1 MSLGLELHKESKQA
15 TSTAVPHVAR
25 VGEPGFIRTADGVN
39 LFYRDWGQGEPVVF
53 VASWSLPSDQWNYQ
67 MLALSEAGLRCIA
80 FDRRGHGR
88 SSDPGRGYDFD
99 TLADD
104 LAAVLDVLDL
114 RGLTLVGHSM
124 ATGEIIR
131 YLTRHGSERVARIA
145 LLGTITPLLF
155 GSTDN
160 PDGIDASYFE
170 TFRREELMRDFP
182 KWIEDN
188 LPPFVTPKTTPQM
201 RDWVR
206 GMALQASGKA
216 LLDCNRAIT
225 TADFRDELPTIT
237 VPTLVIHGDQDVT
250 CPINLTGR
258 RTAELVPGAK
268 LKVYEG
274 APHGIFVTHI
284 DHLNADL
291 MDFARGRI

>member
-1 MSLGLELHKESKQA
+1 MSIGLKLHKENKQA
-15 TSTAVPHVAR
+15 TSTAAPHAAR

-53 VASWSLPSDQWNYQ
+53 VASWSLPSDSWNYQ
-67 MLALSEAGLRCIA
+67 MLALSEAGLRCVA

-114 RGLTLVGHSM
+114 HGVTLVGHSM
-124 ATGEIIR
+124 GTGEIVR

-155 GSTDN
+155 RAVDN

-170 TFRREELMRDFP
+170 AFRREELMRDFP
-182 KWIEDN
+182 RWIEKD
-188 LPPFVTPKTTPQM
+188 
-201 RDWVR
+201 
-206 GMALQASGKA
+206 AS
-216 LLDCNRAIT
+216 R
-225 TADFRDELPTIT
+225 E
-237 VPTLVIHGDQDVT
+237 
-250 CPINLTGR
+250 
-258 RTAELVPGAK
+258 
-268 LKVYEG
+268 
-274 APHGIFVTHI
+274 
-284 DHLNADL
+284 
-291 MDFARGRI
+291 

>member
-1 MSLGLELHKESKQA
+1 MM
-15 TSTAVPHVAR
+15 STAPLHAAR
-25 VGEPGFIRTADGVN
+25 AGEPGFIRTADEVK
-39 LFYRDWGQGEPVVF
+39 LFYRDWGQGEPIVF
-53 VASWSLPSDQWNYQ
+53 LASWALPSDQWNYQ
-67 MLALSEAGLRCIA
+67 MLALSEQGFRCVA

-114 RGLTLVGHSM
+114 RGVTLVGHSM
-124 ATGEIIR
+124 GPGEIVR
-131 YLTRHGSERVARIA
+131 YLTRHGGDRVARIA
-145 LLGTITPLLF
+145 LLGTITPLLHR
-155 GSTDN
+155 TADN
-160 PDGIDASYFE
+160 PYGIDASYFE
-170 TFRREELMRDFP
+170 TFRRDELMRDFP
-182 KWIEDN
+182 KWIEDT
-188 LPPFVTPKTTPQM
+188 LPPFVTPQTTPQM

-225 TADFRDELPTIT
+225 TADFRDELAKIT

-250 CPINLTGR
+250 CPIDLTAR

-268 LKVYEG
+268 LRVYEG
-274 APHGIFVTHI
+274 APHGLFVTHI
-284 DHLNADL
+284 DRLNQDL
-291 MDFARGRI
+291 LDFARGQI

>member
-1 MSLGLELHKESKQA
+1 M
-15 TSTAVPHVAR
+15 STASLHAAR
-25 VGEPGFIRTADGVN
+25 AGEPGFVRTADGA
-39 LFYRDWGQGEPVVF
+39 LFYRDWGEGEPVVF
-53 VASWSLPSDQWNYQ
+53 VASWSLPSDSWNYQ
-67 MLALSEAGLRCIA
+67 MLALSEQGFRCVA

-114 RGLTLVGHSM
+114 RGVTLVGHSM
-124 ATGEIIR
+124 GPGEIVR
-131 YLTRHGSERVARIA
+131 YLTRHGGDRVARIA
-145 LLGTITPLLF
+145 LLGTVTPLLHR
-155 GSTDN
+155 TADN
-160 PDGIDASYFE
+160 PDGIDAAYFE
-170 TFRREELMRDFP
+170 TFRRDELMRDFP
-182 KWIEDN
+182 KWIEDT
-188 LPPFVTPKTTPQM
+188 LPPFVTPETTPQM

-225 TADFRDELPTIT
+225 TADFRDELAKIT

-250 CPINLTGR
+250 CPIDPTAR

-274 APHGIFVTHI
+274 APHGLFVTHI
-284 DHLNADL
+284 DRLNQDL
-291 MDFARGRI
+291 LDFARGQI